1 MGRNQFL
8 LAFIFRAQ
16 PDRKAYIFSPSLK
29 TPTVHVGGEK
39 STFLHLMVKQKQL
52 LQDKLQKKYVQF

>member
-8 LAFIFRAQ
+8 LAFIFRLQ
-16 PDRKAYIFSPSLK
+16 PERKAYIFSPSLK

-39 STFLHLMVKQKQL
+39 VHSYTWLVKQKQQL
-52 LQDKLQKKYVQF
+52 